1 MMLLAFEMNL
11 LGGGLDFCTVV
22 ETGVPVAAA
31 LRASVHEGARWE
43 VAQSAVGIA
52 REHGNGG
59 VLMPFAVFAA

>member
-31 LRASVHEGARWE
+31 LRGKVHEVPDGKWRK
-43 VAQSAVGIA
+43 VPSASRVNT
-52 REHGNGG
+52 ET
-59 VLMPFAVFAA
+59 VES